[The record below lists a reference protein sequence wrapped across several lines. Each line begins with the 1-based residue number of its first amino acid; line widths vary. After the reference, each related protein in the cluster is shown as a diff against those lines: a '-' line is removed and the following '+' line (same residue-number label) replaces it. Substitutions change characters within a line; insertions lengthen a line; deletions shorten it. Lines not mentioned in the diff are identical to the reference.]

1 MGANISTTG
10 NLGGANLTLTGQL
23 QGPANFI
30 IDPAPVG
37 DDFGLV
43 EIKGNLTVQ
52 GLTTTIN
59 STTLTVDDKNI
70 VLGDTASPTD
80 VLADGGGITLK
91 GSTDKTIAWL
101 DSTDAW
107 TVSEHVSIASAKEYR
122 IAGIKVLDATGL
134 GSAVVGSSLTSV
146 GTIASGT
153 WQGGVIAGAYGG
165 TGVANTGKTI
175 TLGGDLTTSGN
186 FTLTLTTTAATSVTL
201 PTTGTLIASGAI
213 INADVNAS
221 AAIADTKLATIT
233 TAGKVSNSATTATSA
248 LGINTIVAR
257 DGSNNFTAGTITA
270 ALTGAASSNVLKA
283 GDTMTGALVM
293 PLGVF
298 GTPSLTFTSDPNTGL
313 FSPGAD
319 QVAISTG
326 GTAKF
331 TVGSLDGNP
340 IIENNF
346 PTVRP
351 ALDLAFAAT
360 KRLDPRVTFV
370 RATSAT
376 YVGGDGLVKTAGV
389 NEARFDH
396 NPATGESLGLL
407 VEESRTNLALRSQEL
422 ATSPFTALSG
432 VVGGFTV
439 TNNVTTSPDETSNAS
454 QINSTSYTNGDSV
467 YQDASAT
474 GNGTYTL
481 SIFVKGGTCNSISF
495 AAFFLYNSAQGFSFN
510 YNPLTG
516 TITGTGGGS
525 NHTVVPY
532 PNGWYRIYFTVTGT
546 NVLNTVLRFQ
556 VYTSATGITYLWGAQ
571 LEAGAF
577 PTSYIPT
584 SGSTVT
590 RSADVASMTGT
601 NFSSW
606 YNQSEGSVFI
616 DLIAVP
622 GNRTQN
628 NTNTFGISP
637 VAGPWGGNL
646 IGQNTDSQG
655 TWYAYDAGSL
665 ELIQTINLNP
675 NGNKFAWGLTSGSNT
690 SVVKDGTIL
699 SGGFLWGTLQRTA
712 LSIGTDSGGSIRWQR
727 LTFYPKRLS
736 NTQLQA
742 LTT

>member
-1 MGANISTTG
+1 MSLSFPASPTVNQTYSFGSSTYKWDGGKWISVVTEPSRLVSGSNSLEING
-10 NLGGANLTLTGQL
+10 NSLVWVGGDVSL
-23 QGPANFI
+23 
-30 IDPAPVG
+30 
-37 DDFGLV
+37 
-43 EIKGNLTVQ
+43 
-52 GLTTTIN
+52 
-59 STTLTVDDKNI
+59 SDKNI
-70 VLGDTASPTD
+70 VIGDVASPTNIT
-80 VLADGGGITLK
+80 ADGGGVTLK
-91 GSTDKTIAWL
+91 GAVDKTIAWL
-101 DSTDAW
+101 NATAAW
-107 TVSEHVSIASAKEYR
+107 TFSEHISIASAKEYR

-146 GTIASGT
+146 GTIGTGT
-153 WQGGVIAGAYGG
+153 WQG
-165 TGVANTGKTI
+165 T
-175 TLGGDLTTSGN
+175 
-186 FTLTLTTTAATSVTL
+186 
-201 PTTGTLIASGAI
+201 
-213 INADVNAS
+213 
-221 AAIADTKLATIT
+221 AIADTYLGTIS
-233 TAGKVSNSATTATSA
+233 TASKVSNSATTATSA
-248 LGINTIVAR
+248 LGANTIVAR
-257 DGSNNFTAGTITA
+257 DGSNNFVAGTITA

-326 GTAKF
+326 GTTKF

-396 NPATGESLGLL
+396 DPVTGESLGLL
-407 VEESRTNLALRSQEL
+407 VEEARTNLISNSYSYL
-422 ATSPFTALSG
+422 ATYLTQFDTNNGIAPDGTNTASKATPNNG
-432 VVGGFTV
+432 AVGGTTIVHQTTGITLNGTYTYSAFVKPLVSSWQFALYDNNNAQSSTITV
-439 TNNVTTSPDETSNAS
+439 TLDA
-454 QINSTSYTNGDSV
+454 NGN
-467 YQDASAT
+467 ASAT
-474 GNGTYTL
+474 GQNTNTTTQ
-481 SIFVKGGTCNSISF
+481 I
-495 AAFFLYNSAQGFSFN
+495 
-510 YNPLTG
+510 
-516 TITGTGGGS
+516 
-525 NHTVVPY
+525 Y
-532 PNGWYRIYFTVTGT
+532 PNGWVRIIFTYIASSNATNYLQLYSFGYGTGDG
-546 NVLNTVLRFQ
+546 NLKAHLV
-556 VYTSATGITYLWGAQ
+556 WGVQ
-571 LEAGAF
+571 YEQGAF

-622 GNRTQN
+622 GNRTQG

-655 TWYAYDAGSL
+655 TWYAYDAGFL
-665 ELIQTINLNP
+665 GLIQTINLNP

-727 LTFYPKRLS
+727 LTYYPKRLT
-736 NTQLQA
+736 NQQLQA